1 MHFLPSTIPDEAAAA
16 LAPALLRTHT
26 DTIEMWLERCRADL
40 AQLWE
45 HQGYWAISEVIDG
58 KTCRVLHLVASAG
71 VFNNELVDEME
82 AWGRSVG
89 CKKVVAEV
97 RRGMTR
103 RRPGYR
109 IKSVSVEKDL

>member
-1 MHFLPSTIPDEAAAA
+1 MHFIPSTVPDEAAAA
-16 LAPALLRTHT
+16 LEPAFRRTHT
-26 DTIEMWLERCRADL
+26 DTAEAWLERCRRDL

-45 HQGYWAISEVIDG
+45 HQGYWAISEVING

-82 AWGRSVG
+82 AWGRSIG

-103 RRPGYR
+103 RRHGYR
-109 IKSVSVEKDL
+109 IKAVSVEKDL

>member
-1 MHFLPSTIPDEAAAA
+1 MHFLPSTVPHEAASA
-16 LAPALLRTHT
+16 LEPAFQRTHT
-26 DTIEMWLERCRADL
+26 DTAEMWIDRCRADL

-71 VFNNELVDEME
+71 VFNHELVDEME

-109 IKSVSVEKDL
+109 IKSVAVEKDL

>member
-1 MHFLPSTIPDEAAAA
+1 
-16 LAPALLRTHT
+16 
-26 DTIEMWLERCRADL
+26 MWLERCRADL

-45 HQGYWAISEVIDG
+45 HHGYWAISEVIDG

-71 VFNNELVDEME
+71 KYNDELVDEME
-82 AWGRSVG
+82 AWGRAIG
-89 CKKVVAEV
+89 CKQVVAEV

-109 IKSVSVEKDL
+109 IKAVSVEKDL

>member
-1 MHFLPSTIPDEAAAA
+1 MHFLPSTVPDEAAAA
-16 LAPALLRTHT
+16 LEPAFRRTHT
-26 DTIEMWLERCRADL
+26 DTAEMWLERCRSDL
-40 AQLWE
+40 AQLWG
-45 HQGYWAISEVIDG
+45 HQGYWVISEVIDG

-71 VFNNELVDEME
+71 AFNHELVDEVE

>member
-1 MHFLPSTIPDEAAAA
+1 MNFLPSAVPDEAAVA
-16 LAPALLRTHT
+16 LEPAFRRTHT
-26 DTIEMWLERCRADL
+26 DTAEMWLERCRSDL

-58 KTCRVLHLVASAG
+58 KSCRVLHLVASAG
-71 VFNNELVDEME
+71 KFNNELVDEME

-89 CKKVVAEV
+89 CKQVVAEV

-103 RRPGYR
+103 RRAGYR
-109 IKSVSVEKDL
+109 IKAVSVEKDL